1 MNWVWSLLPYPKE
14 VGFLPRGG
22 RLGLLGERLD
32 VVDGEDGGGDEP
44 GEPEHGLDDD
54 YDGQNLGRKLKLI
67 NLLQKKGLGGLHHGF
82 LRLFK
87 DKFFNYLS
95 K

>member
-1 MNWVWSLLPYPKE
+1 M
-14 VGFLPRGG
+14 GFLPRGG

-54 YDGQNLGRKLKLI
+54 YDGQNLARKWKLI
-67 NLLQKKGLGGLHHGF
+67 NLLQKKGLGGLRGF

-87 DKFFNYLS
+87 DKVFNY
-95 K
+95 

>member
-1 MNWVWSLLPYPKE
+1 M
-14 VGFLPRGG
+14 GFLPRGG

-54 YDGQNLGRKLKLI
+54 YDGQNLARKLKLI
-67 NLLQKKGLGGLHHGF
+67 NLQQKKCYWGPPSFPKIIQGQG
-82 LRLFK
+82 K
-87 DKFFNYLS
+87 VFNYLS